1 MERASFFILAVVIGQ
16 AGSGLGVHTPR
27 ARPPGEDHSTR
38 RLPRGC
44 SLTQKFLESRRVSHC
59 LGGRGLAGGSFAGTG
74 TVGFAPGSAAWGG
87 SAASLGLCFSESR
100 GVNEDKTGGCQGSRD
115 SCAAPGASRTRGTR
129 LLPPL
134 HALPPP
140 RLAMVRIM
148 IILLC
153 GSCCRYHFYLGF
165 VKHLTFKK
173 NNFGNGSVAKSHAT
187 GVVSS
192 SRTRP
197 ALGGSFPPR

>member
-1 MERASFFILAVVIGQ
+1 MKIRQGVVKVRETAVQLQGPRGH
-16 AGSGLGVHTPR
+16 AGLGCF
-27 ARPPGEDHSTR
+27 
-38 RLPRGC
+38 LPC
-44 SLTQKFLESRRVSHC
+44 MPS
-59 LGGRGLAGGSFAGTG
+59 
-74 TVGFAPGSAAWGG
+74 
-87 SAASLGLCFSESR
+87 
-100 GVNEDKTGGCQGSRD
+100 
-115 SCAAPGASRTRGTR
+115 
-129 LLPPL
+129 
-134 HALPPP
+134 PP
-140 RLAMVRIM
+140 RLAMVRIR